1 MLNDQQLHQIMP
13 HLKNPWRRQ
22 CLPHLQAAMS
32 DFDLEPALRA
42 AAFLAQIAHESGEF
56 KFFEE
61 IWGPTAAQR
70 RYEGRRDLGN
80 TQPGDGFRYRGRG
93 AIQLTGRSNYRK
105 YGGKL
110 HLALEDHPDL
120 ASQPEVAFRIAAQF
134 WADHGLNALA
144 DQGDLR
150 GITRKING
158 GLNGFLERNRYYQRA
173 RLVLAANQTSTPAIR
188 ITVNNQ
194 EVQAKAFMR
203 EGHVFAALRPLAEVM
218 GLRVLEAT
226 RGRAIVQD
234 QQQQNHHLLLVI
246 EGGTGFVA
254 LKDLPAQLTWNARTG
269 VATLETDVVPEP
281 ASRDLNAAVSERSLG
296 DELLKLAMDLAFGFI
311 KDQFGDNIPAAA
323 LDVIAPALVKFI
335 GNLTQGSTRIPPELR
350 LLMQAELD
358 KALRE
363 AGLIG
368 N

>member
-1 MLNDQQLHQIMP
+1 MLNDQQLRQIMP
-13 HLKNPWRRQ
+13 HLKNPWRQQ
-22 CLPHLQAAMS
+22 CLPHLQVAMHE
-32 DFDLEPALRA
+32 FDLEPPLRT
-42 AAFLAQIAHESGEF
+42 AAFLAQVAHESGEL

-61 IWGPTAAQR
+61 IWGPTTAQR

-93 AIQLTGRSNYRK
+93 AIQLTGRNNYRH

-110 HLALEDHPDL
+110 HLALEDQPDL

-144 DQGDLR
+144 DLEDLR

-158 GLNGFLERNRYYQRA
+158 GFNGFLERNRYYQRA
-173 RLVLAANQTSTPAIR
+173 KLVLAANQPPVAEIR
-188 ITVNNQ
+188 ITVNAK
-194 EVQAKAFMR
+194 EVQAKAFIR
-203 EGHVFAALRPLAEVM
+203 EGHVFAALRPLAEAM
-218 GLRVLEAT
+218 GLRVLEAV

-234 QQQQNHHLLLVI
+234 QQHQNHHLLLVI
-246 EGGTGFVA
+246 EGSIGFVP
-254 LKDLPAQLTWNARTG
+254 LKDLPAHLTWDARTG
-269 VATLETDVVPEP
+269 VAALETESTPEP
-281 ASRDLNAAVSERSLG
+281 ANRDLNAATNERSLG
-296 DELLKLAMDLAFGFI
+296 DELLKVAMDLAFGFI
-311 KDQFGDNIPAAA
+311 KDQFGNNIPAAA

-335 GNLTQGSTRIPPELR
+335 GNLTQGSARIPPELR

-358 KALRE
+358 KALRD